1 MKIAKLL
8 FKNSINL
15 DAAPKTKLEA
25 IDVLVDLMANSGNLS
40 DKESFKQKVI
50 EREKLGTTG
59 IGGCI
64 AIPHGKSDAVKNTA
78 ISAMVVKDG
87 VDFEAMDGEK
97 VKLFFLIGVND
108 KANDEHLKVL
118 SALSTMLMDDDFKDR
133 LIKAATTDEF
143 MKIIDDEENERLNK
157 NKESLK
163 SYDILAVTACPTGI
177 AHTYMAAESLENK
190 AKEMGYTLK
199 AETNGSSGVENA
211 LTSDEIKN
219 AKAIIIAADTNVDT
233 KRFEG
238 KKMVMVGVSEG
249 IKNPKG
255 LIERALNEKTKIY
268 HSDSEIV
275 SDESDEVK
283 ESGAKA
289 FYKHLM
295 NGVTYMLPF
304 VIGGGLLIAIAFLLD
319 DYTIDPSSY
328 GSNTPLAAMFM
339 GIGGTSFSFMLPVLA
354 GFVALSIGDRPAL
367 AVGFVGGA
375 LANTGGSGFLGALV
389 AGFFAGYVMVFIK
402 KITKNFPKSLEGIK
416 PVLIFPLFGILIM
429 GIMMNIAI
437 NPVVGA
443 LNTAMT
449 NGLNSM
455 QGTGKILLGF
465 ILGAMMS
472 VDMGGPVNKA
482 AYVFGT
488 ASLASGSSEIM
499 AAVMVG
505 GMVPPLAI
513 AFATIFFKNRFTE
526 REIKSGPTNIIMGLS
541 FITEGAIPFA
551 AADPIRV
558 LPSCII
564 GSGVAGALSMMFG
577 CSLRAPHG
585 GIFVIGVI
593 SNPIGYLIALFVG
606 SVVGMFL
613 LGILKRKVKA

>member
-1 MKIAKLL
+1 
-8 FKNSINL
+8 
-15 DAAPKTKLEA
+15 
-25 IDVLVDLMANSGNLS
+25 
-40 DKESFKQKVI
+40 
-50 EREKLGTTG
+50 
-59 IGGCI
+59 
-64 AIPHGKSDAVKNTA
+64 
-78 ISAMVVKDG
+78 
-87 VDFEAMDGEK
+87 
-97 VKLFFLIGVND
+97 
-108 KANDEHLKVL
+108 
-118 SALSTMLMDDDFKDR
+118 
-133 LIKAATTDEF
+133 
-143 MKIIDDEENERLNK
+143 
-157 NKESLK
+157 
-163 SYDILAVTACPTGI
+163 
-177 AHTYMAAESLENK
+177 
-190 AKEMGYTLK
+190 
-199 AETNGSSGVENA
+199 
-211 LTSDEIKN
+211 
-219 AKAIIIAADTNVDT
+219 
-233 KRFEG
+233 
-238 KKMVMVGVSEG
+238 
-249 IKNPKG
+249 
-255 LIERALNEKTKIY
+255 
-268 HSDSEIV
+268 
-275 SDESDEVK
+275 
-283 ESGAKA
+283 
-289 FYKHLM
+289 
-295 NGVTYMLPF
+295 
-304 VIGGGLLIAIAFLLD
+304 
-319 DYTIDPSSY
+319 
-328 GSNTPLAAMFM
+328 
-339 GIGGTSFSFMLPVLA
+339 
-354 GFVALSIGDRPAL
+354 
-367 AVGFVGGA
+367 
-375 LANTGGSGFLGALV
+375 
-389 AGFFAGYVMVFIK
+389 
-402 KITKNFPKSLEGIK
+402 
-416 PVLIFPLFGILIM
+416 M